1 MMNNFTENLVK
12 QLDLN
17 EKQLAEAKSQE
28 EYSALLKER
37 KNIIKKLNELGMA
50 VMDDLSVSAT
60 PIFDK

>member
-1 MMNNFTENLVK
+1 MMNNFSENLVK
-12 QLDLN
+12 QLDIN
-17 EKQLAEAKSQE
+17 EKRLAEAKSQE